1 MIITIK
7 ITTWGESNKF
17 KDTIFENTNNFWFSK
32 VVLLFVAFNDCKR
45 KERAFEEV
53 VFNNEKDNV
62 INMSFE
68 CYQHMYQVLVE
79 KGIED
84 FFSGKFCKTVL
95 VFCCKVVIEV
105 ILKLVL
111 GKVFLHR
118 HLLSH

>member
-1 MIITIK
+1 M
-7 ITTWGESNKF
+7 
-17 KDTIFENTNNFWFSK
+17 
-32 VVLLFVAFNDCKR
+32 LLFAPFNDCKR

-53 VFNNEKDNV
+53 VSNIEKDNV

-84 FFSGKFCKTVL
+84 FCSGKFCKTVL

-118 HLLSH
+118 RFLSH